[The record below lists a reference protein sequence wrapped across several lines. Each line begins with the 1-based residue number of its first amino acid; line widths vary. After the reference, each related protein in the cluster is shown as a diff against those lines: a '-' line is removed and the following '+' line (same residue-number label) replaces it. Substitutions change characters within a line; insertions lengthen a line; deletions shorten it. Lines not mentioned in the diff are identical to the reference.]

1 MAILALYQEL
11 IKYTKI
17 LVKKL
22 GFFWSYVYVSD
33 IFLINARS
41 WILDL
46 CNCYILYMNKR
57 KQFCKSLAF
66 MHITINFNQKNQAH
80 SQTEHTYM
88 AENGFELHLFILP

>member
-17 LVKKL
+17 LVKKI
-22 GFFWSYVYVSD
+22 GFFWSYVSD

-46 CNCYILYMNKR
+46 CNCYILHMNKR
-57 KQFCKSLAF
+57 KRFGKSLAF